1 MLQIDEN
8 IDLYR
13 YEIHSL
19 IKAFYPA
26 EDVKV
31 LVENDPVSEKT
42 RREHP
47 NVFMKVSME
56 RDRIA
61 FQISGTRRRSK
72 SQG

>member
-1 MLQIDEN
+1 MLRIDEN

-31 LVENDPVSEKT
+31 LVENDPAGEKI

-47 NVFMKVSME
+47 DVFMKVSME
-56 RDRIA
+56 RDLRD
-61 FQISGTRRRSK
+61 RRRRK
-72 SQG
+72 